1 MSIINVE
8 GTELFMPVME
18 IKKMGDPVLKQVCE
32 PVERI
37 DKKIKRLLEDMAET
51 MYAKEGVG
59 LAAPQ
64 VGVPIRMAVINV
76 DKKKLYELINP
87 VITNR
92 EGAVVDQEGCLSFP
106 GLFGDVE
113 RAEKVRVEYLNRYG
127 KKRFVEAEGLLA
139 RALQHEIDH
148 LDGKLFIEIAQNLS
162 EGRRNRDE

>member
-1 MSIINVE
+1 M
-8 GTELFMPVME
+8 FMPVME
-18 IKKMGDPVLKQVCE
+18 IKKMGEPVLKEICA

-37 DKKIKRLLEDMAET
+37 DKKIKHLLDDMAET
-51 MYAKEGVG
+51 MYANEGVG

-87 VITNR
+87 VIVER

-113 RAEKVRVEYLNRYG
+113 RAEKVRVEYINRYG

-139 RALQHEIDH
+139 RCLQHEIDH

-162 EGRRNRDE
+162 EGRRDRS